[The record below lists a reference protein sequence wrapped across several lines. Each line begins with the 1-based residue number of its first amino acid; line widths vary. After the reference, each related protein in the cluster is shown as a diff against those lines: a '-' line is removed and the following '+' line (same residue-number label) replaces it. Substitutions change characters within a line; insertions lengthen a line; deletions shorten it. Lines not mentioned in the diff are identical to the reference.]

1 MKPEAPSANNQPSK
15 SSLKEQIELHRKRE
29 GNCSGMSYDIRNS
42 CNKKCE
48 EGGKACDTYEKLKA
62 LHAENPGFWTEKL
75 DHE

>member
-1 MKPEAPSANNQPSK
+1 MKPEASSSDHPSK
-15 SSLKEQIELHRKRE
+15 SWLKEQIELHMKRE
-29 GNCSGMSYDIRNS
+29 ENCSHMSYDVRNS
-42 CNKKCE
+42 CNEKCE

>member
-1 MKPEAPSANNQPSK
+1 MQ
-15 SSLKEQIELHRKRE
+15 RE
-29 GNCSGMSYDIRNS
+29 ENCSHMSYDIRNS